1 MRTRVKICGITSR
14 QDAQTA
20 VRLGADALGLVFYPP
35 SPRCVSVEEARGIVE
50 RLPPFVCVVGLFV
63 NPSRDEIGEVL
74 GGVRIDLIQFH
85 GSECPDYCA
94 EHGRPYIKAIRMR
107 PDVDLLA
114 EEARYA
120 GANGLLLDAYR
131 PGVPG
136 GTGEA
141 FDWSRIPPGLAG
153 RVILAGGLTPDN
165 VADAVRQV
173 RPYAVDVSGGVERD
187 KGRKDPGKIARFMQG
202 VALGSQ

>member
-107 PDVDLLA
+107 SDVDLLA

-120 GANGLLLDAYR
+120 GASGLLLDAYR

-173 RPYAVDVSGGVERD
+173 RPYAVDVSGGVERE
-187 KGRKDPGKIARFMQG
+187 KGRKDPDKIARFMQG